1 VIKAV
6 IRRLSIAKHSPHQ
19 KRSIIGARRAGF
31 WDLARVKKGSLVEGR
46 VKMLNYK
53 NYLQ

>member
-1 VIKAV
+1 MKAA
-6 IRRLSIAKHSPHQ
+6 IRRLSIAQHSPHQ
-19 KRSIIGARRAGF
+19 KRLIIGASRAGF
-31 WDLARVKKGSLVEGR
+31 WDLARVKNGSLVEGR